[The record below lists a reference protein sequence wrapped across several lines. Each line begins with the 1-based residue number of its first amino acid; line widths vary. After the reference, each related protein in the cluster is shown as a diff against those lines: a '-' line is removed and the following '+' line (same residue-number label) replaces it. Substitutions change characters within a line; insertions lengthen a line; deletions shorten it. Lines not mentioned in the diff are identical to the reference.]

1 MCGIVKQ
8 EVKINGNQCHSG
20 SLKSVMATAVIIYS
34 IFIAKYIKY
43 IYKFNVD
50 IDSLSAGY
58 RHSLNIR

>member
-1 MCGIVKQ
+1 
-8 EVKINGNQCHSG
+8 
-20 SLKSVMATAVIIYS
+20 MATAVIIYS